1 MEFIL
6 YLCGAKLVMFNN
18 GLLKIKYMLLEFT
31 VENYRSFYERKT
43 IVMEAD
49 KALKE
54 CAETNLFECNKHTL
68 LRSLALYGANSS
80 GKSNLVSAMHAMAGC
95 VLLSVKLN
103 DNEGLA
109 YDPFLLLEDN
119 HRPTMFEI
127 IFLKG
132 KYCYRYGFRYNMER
146 IVDEWL
152 FRKTTPRSK
161 EQIMFVRNEE
171 GICVDENNFPEGSGY
186 EEKTN
191 NNRLFLSLC
200 QQLGGEISRQ
210 VISWF
215 QSDFNVISGLNNQQ
229 YRTYSKLF
237 FHKKG
242 ILSTDALKFFQKL
255 RLGFRNILTHEEE
268 PNIPQDLPIE
278 LRVLFQRETQGK
290 KNIEL
295 DSVHNVYSDKGKIIS
310 TINFSFEE
318 RESSGTNKLFDLSG
332 PIFDT
337 LYAGAVLVVDELDA
351 KMHPLISQYIIELFN
366 NSETNPK
373 NAQLIF
379 TTHDTHLLSQ
389 KILRR
394 DQIWFTEKDAKEQT
408 DLYSLTDIVLPDGS
422 KPRNDAN
429 YEKNYIAGRYGAI
442 PYILND

>member
-1 MEFIL
+1 MI
-6 YLCGAKLVMFNN
+6 
-18 GLLKIKYMLLEFT
+18 LEFT
-31 VENYRSFYERKT
+31 VENYRSFYGKKT
-43 IVMEAD
+43 LVLEAD

-54 CAETNLFECNKHTL
+54 CSETNLFACSKHIL
-68 LRSLALYGANSS
+68 LRTLALYGANSS
-80 GKSNLVSAMHAMAGC
+80 GKSNLVSAMYTMARC
-95 VLLSVKLN
+95 ILLSVRLN
-103 DNEGLA
+103 DNEELE
-109 YDPFLLLEDN
+109 YDPFLLLTDN
-119 HRPTMFEI
+119 ERPTMFEV

-132 KYCYRYGFRYNMER
+132 EYCYRYGFRYNLER

-161 EQIMFVRNEE
+161 EQMMFVRNEE
-171 GICVDENNFPEGSGY
+171 GICVEEKNFPEGIGY
-186 EEKTN
+186 EEKIN
-191 NNRLFLSLC
+191 DNRLFLSLC

-210 VISWF
+210 VLSWF

-229 YRTYSKLF
+229 YRSYSKLF
-237 FHKKG
+237 FHKKEQ
-242 ILSTDALKFFQKL
+242 SSVDALEFFKKL
-255 RLGFRNILTHEEE
+255 RLGFNSILTHEEE
-268 PNIPQDLPIE
+268 PNIPSDLTIE
-278 LRVLFQRETQGK
+278 LRAMFQKEIQGK
-290 KNIEL
+290 KSIEL
-295 DSVHNVYSDKGKIIS
+295 DSVHNIYSDKGKVVS
-310 TINFSFEE
+310 SVNFSFEE

-337 LYAGAVLVVDELDA
+337 LYTGATLVIDELDA

-366 NSETNPK
+366 NPETNPK

-394 DQIWFTEKDAKEQT
+394 DQIWFTEKDSQEQT
-408 DLYSLTDIVLPDGS
+408 DLYSLMDIVLPDGT

-429 YEKNYIAGRYGAI
+429 YERNYIAGRYGAI

>member
-1 MEFIL
+1 MI
-6 YLCGAKLVMFNN
+6 
-18 GLLKIKYMLLEFT
+18 LEFT
-31 VENYRSFYERKT
+31 LENYRSFYGKKT
-43 IVMEAD
+43 LVLEAD

-54 CAETNLFECNKHTL
+54 CSDTNLFEYNKHTL

-80 GKSNLVSAMHAMAGC
+80 GKSNLVSAMHTMARC

-103 DNEGLA
+103 DNEELE
-109 YDPFLLLEDN
+109 YDPFLLLKGNDS
-119 HRPTMFEI
+119 PTMFEI
-127 IFLKG
+127 VFLKG
-132 KYCYRYGFRYNMER
+132 DYYYRYGFRYNLER

-161 EQIMFVRNEE
+161 EQMLFVRNEE
-171 GICVDENNFPEGSGY
+171 GICVDENNFPEGAGY

-191 NNRLFLSLC
+191 DNRLFLSLC

-229 YRTYSKLF
+229 YRAYSKLF
-237 FHKKG
+237 FHKKES
-242 ILSTDALKFFQKL
+242 LSAEALDFFQKL
-255 RLGFRNILTHEEE
+255 RLGFNNILTHEED
-268 PNIPQDLPIE
+268 PNIPQDLPTE
-278 LRVLFQRETQGK
+278 LKAIFQRETQGK

-295 DSVHNVYSDKGKIIS
+295 DSVHNVYSEKGKVIG
-310 TINFSFEE
+310 TINFSFED

-332 PIFDT
+332 PIFET
-337 LYAGAVLVVDELDA
+337 LYSGAVLVIDELDA

-366 NSETNPK
+366 NPETNPK

-408 DLYSLTDIVLPDGS
+408 DLYSLMDIVLPDGT

-429 YEKNYIAGRYGAI
+429 YERNYIAGRYGAI

>member
-1 MEFIL
+1 MI
-6 YLCGAKLVMFNN
+6 
-18 GLLKIKYMLLEFT
+18 LEFT
-31 VENYRSFYERKT
+31 VENYRSFYGKKT
-43 IVMEAD
+43 LVLEAD

-54 CAETNLFECNKHTL
+54 CSDMNLFEYNKHTL

-80 GKSNLVSAMHAMAGC
+80 GKSNLVSAMHTMARC

-103 DNEGLA
+103 DNEELE
-109 YDPFLLLEDN
+109 YDPFLLLKGNDS
-119 HRPTMFEI
+119 PTMFEI
-127 IFLKG
+127 VFLKG
-132 KYCYRYGFRYNMER
+132 DYYYRYGFRYNLER

-161 EQIMFVRNEE
+161 EQMLFVRNEE
-171 GICVDENNFPEGSGY
+171 GIYVDEGNFPEGAGY

-191 NNRLFLSLC
+191 DNRLFLSLC

-229 YRTYSKLF
+229 YRSYSKLF
-237 FHKKG
+237 FHKKEQY
-242 ILSTDALKFFQKL
+242 SVDALEFFQKL
-255 RLGFRNILTHEEE
+255 RLGFNSILTHEEE
-268 PNIPQDLPIE
+268 PNIPSDLPTE
-278 LRVLFQRETQGK
+278 LRAMFQKEMQGK
-290 KNIEL
+290 KSIEL
-295 DSVHNVYSDKGKIIS
+295 DSVHNVYSEKGKVIG
-310 TINFSFEE
+310 TINFSFED

-332 PIFDT
+332 PIFET
-337 LYAGAVLVVDELDA
+337 LYSGAVLVVDELDA

-366 NSETNPK
+366 NPETNPK

-408 DLYSLTDIVLPDGS
+408 DLYSLMDIVLPDGT

-429 YEKNYIAGRYGAI
+429 YERNYIAGRYGAI
-442 PYILND
+442 PYIIND

>member
-1 MEFIL
+1 MI
-6 YLCGAKLVMFNN
+6 
-18 GLLKIKYMLLEFT
+18 LEFT
-31 VENYRSFYERKT
+31 LENYRSFYGKKT
-43 IVMEAD
+43 LVLEAD

-54 CAETNLFECNKHTL
+54 CSDTNLFEYNKHTL

-80 GKSNLVSAMHAMAGC
+80 GKSNLVSAMHTMARC

-103 DNEGLA
+103 DNEELE
-109 YDPFLLLEDN
+109 YDPFLLLKGNDS
-119 HRPTMFEI
+119 PTMFEI
-127 IFLKG
+127 VFLKG
-132 KYCYRYGFRYNMER
+132 DYYYRYGFRYNLER

-161 EQIMFVRNEE
+161 EQMLFVRNEE
-171 GICVDENNFPEGSGY
+171 GICVDENNFPEGAGY

-191 NNRLFLSLC
+191 DNRLFLSLC

-229 YRTYSKLF
+229 YRAYSKLF
-237 FHKKG
+237 FHKKES
-242 ILSTDALKFFQKL
+242 LSAEALDFFQKL
-255 RLGFRNILTHEEE
+255 RLGFNNILTHEED
-268 PNIPQDLPIE
+268 PNIPQDLPTE
-278 LRVLFQRETQGK
+278 LKAIFQRETQGK

-295 DSVHNVYSDKGKIIS
+295 DSVHNVYSEKGKVIG
-310 TINFSFEE
+310 TINFSFED
-318 RESSGTNKLFDLSG
+318 RESSGTNKLFDLSE
-332 PIFDT
+332 PIFET
-337 LYAGAVLVVDELDA
+337 LYSGAVLVIDELDA

-366 NSETNPK
+366 NPETNPK

-408 DLYSLTDIVLPDGS
+408 DLYSLMDIVLPDGT

-429 YEKNYIAGRYGAI
+429 YERNYIAGRYGAI

>member
-1 MEFIL
+1 MI
-6 YLCGAKLVMFNN
+6 
-18 GLLKIKYMLLEFT
+18 LEFT
-31 VENYRSFYERKT
+31 VENYRSFYGKKT
-43 IVMEAD
+43 LVLEAD
-49 KALKE
+49 KAFKE
-54 CAETNLFECNKHTL
+54 CSETNLFACNKHIL
-68 LRSLALYGANSS
+68 LRTLALYGANSS
-80 GKSNLVSAMHAMAGC
+80 GKSNLVSAMHTMARC
-95 VLLSVKLN
+95 ILLSVKLN
-103 DNEGLA
+103 DNEELE
-109 YDPFLLLEDN
+109 YDPFLLLKDN
-119 HRPTMFEI
+119 ERPTMFEV

-132 KYCYRYGFRYNMER
+132 GYCYRYGFRYNFER

-161 EQIMFVRNEE
+161 EQMMFVRNEE
-171 GICVDENNFPEGSGY
+171 GICVEENNFPEGVGY

-191 NNRLFLSLC
+191 DNRLFLSLC

-229 YRTYSKLF
+229 YRSYSKLF
-237 FHKKG
+237 FHKKEQ
-242 ILSTDALKFFQKL
+242 SSAEALKFFQKL
-255 RLGFRNILTHEEE
+255 RLGFNSILTHEED
-268 PNIPQDLPIE
+268 PNVPMDLPTE
-278 LRVLFQRETQGK
+278 LRAIFQKEMQGK
-290 KNIEL
+290 KSIEL
-295 DSVHNVYSDKGKIIS
+295 DSVHNIYSDRGKVVGS
-310 TINFSFEE
+310 VNFSFEE

-332 PIFDT
+332 PIFET
-337 LYAGAVLVVDELDA
+337 LYTGAVLVIDELDA

-366 NSETNPK
+366 NPETNPK

-394 DQIWFTEKDAKEQT
+394 DQIWFTEKDSKEQT
-408 DLYSLTDIVLPDGS
+408 DLYSLMDIVLPDGT

-429 YEKNYIAGRYGAI
+429 YERNYIAGRYGAI

>member
-1 MEFIL
+1 MI
-6 YLCGAKLVMFNN
+6 
-18 GLLKIKYMLLEFT
+18 LEFT
-31 VENYRSFYERKT
+31 VENYRSFYGKKT
-43 IVMEAD
+43 LVLEAD

-54 CAETNLFECNKHTL
+54 CSDMNLFEYNKHTL
-68 LRSLALYGANSS
+68 LRSLAIYGANSS
-80 GKSNLVSAMHAMAGC
+80 GKSNLVSAMHTMARC
-95 VLLSVKLN
+95 VLFSVKLN
-103 DNEGLA
+103 DNEELE
-109 YDPFLLLEDN
+109 YDPFLLLKGNDS
-119 HRPTMFEI
+119 PTMFEI
-127 IFLKG
+127 VFLKG
-132 KYCYRYGFRYNMER
+132 DYYYRYGFRYNLER

-161 EQIMFVRNEE
+161 EQMLFVRNEE
-171 GICVDENNFPEGSGY
+171 GICVEENNFPEGVGY

-191 NNRLFLSLC
+191 DNRLFLSLC

-229 YRTYSKLF
+229 YRSYSKLF
-237 FHKKG
+237 FHKKEQY
-242 ILSTDALKFFQKL
+242 SVDALEFFQKL
-255 RLGFRNILTHEEE
+255 RLGFNGILTHEEE
-268 PNIPQDLPIE
+268 PNIPSDLPTE
-278 LRVLFQRETQGK
+278 LRAMFQKEMQGK
-290 KNIEL
+290 KSIEL
-295 DSVHNVYSDKGKIIS
+295 DSVHNVYSEKGKVIG
-310 TINFSFEE
+310 TINFSFED

-332 PIFDT
+332 PIFET
-337 LYAGAVLVVDELDA
+337 LYSGAVLVVDELDA

-366 NSETNPK
+366 NPETNPK

-408 DLYSLTDIVLPDGS
+408 DLYSLMDIVLPDGT

-429 YEKNYIAGRYGAI
+429 YERNYIAGRYGAI

>member
-1 MEFIL
+1 MI
-6 YLCGAKLVMFNN
+6 
-18 GLLKIKYMLLEFT
+18 LEFT
-31 VENYRSFYERKT
+31 VENYRSFYGKKT
-43 IVMEAD
+43 LVLEAD

-54 CAETNLFECNKHTL
+54 CSETNLFACSKHIL
-68 LRSLALYGANSS
+68 LRTLALYGANSS
-80 GKSNLVSAMHAMAGC
+80 GKSNLVSAMYTMARC
-95 VLLSVKLN
+95 ILLSVRLN
-103 DNEGLA
+103 DNEELE
-109 YDPFLLLEDN
+109 YDPFLLLTDN
-119 HRPTMFEI
+119 ERPTMFEL

-132 KYCYRYGFRYNMER
+132 EYCYRYGFRYNLER

-161 EQIMFVRNEE
+161 EQMMFVRNEE
-171 GICVDENNFPEGSGY
+171 GICVEEKNFPEGIGY
-186 EEKTN
+186 EEKIN
-191 NNRLFLSLC
+191 DNRLFLSLC

-210 VISWF
+210 VLSWF

-229 YRTYSKLF
+229 YRSYSKLF
-237 FHKKG
+237 FHKKEQ
-242 ILSTDALKFFQKL
+242 SSVDALEFFQKL
-255 RLGFRNILTHEEE
+255 RLGFNSILTHEEE
-268 PNIPQDLPIE
+268 PNIPSDLTIE
-278 LRVLFQRETQGK
+278 LRAMFQKEIQGK
-290 KNIEL
+290 KSIEL
-295 DSVHNVYSDKGKIIS
+295 DSVHNIYSDKGKVVS
-310 TINFSFEE
+310 SVNFSFEE

-337 LYAGAVLVVDELDA
+337 LYTGATLVIDELDA

-366 NSETNPK
+366 NPETNPK

-394 DQIWFTEKDAKEQT
+394 DQIWFTEKDSQEQT
-408 DLYSLTDIVLPDGS
+408 DLYSLMDIVLPDGT

-429 YEKNYIAGRYGAI
+429 YERNYIAGRYGAI